1 MSDRIA
7 GLVLAA
13 FVLWYGAIAFSIR
26 NSFFSDPLGSR
37 AFPIFVALFLAPLA
51 LYLLIR
57 RTGDRPDWAPRG
69 SWPSLVATLAIFVA
83 YALLMEPLGFL
94 VANVFVFAALAYVF
108 GAPRLR
114 GALAAVVATGVM
126 YVLFGVLLDLYIP
139 FGELFEGWG
148 R

>member
-7 GLVLAA
+7 GLVLAS
-13 FVLWYGAIAFSIR
+13 FVIWYGAIALSIR

-51 LYLLIR
+51 LYLLVR
-57 RTGDRPDWAPRG
+57 RTGDRPEWAPRG
-69 SWPSLVATLAIFVA
+69 SWPALATTLAIFVA
-83 YALLMEPLGFL
+83 YALLMEPLGFV
-94 VANVFVFAALAYVF
+94 VANVFVFAALASVF

-114 GALAAVVATGVM
+114 GAVAAVVATGVM

-139 FGELFEGWG
+139 FGELFEGW
-148 R
+148 RR

>member
-13 FVLWYGAIAFSIR
+13 LVLWYGTIAFGIR

-37 AFPIFVALFLAPLA
+37 AFPIFVAVFLAPLA
-51 LYLLIR
+51 LYLLVR

-69 SWPSLVATLAIFVA
+69 TWPSLVATLVIFVA

-94 VANVFVFAALAYVF
+94 VANVFVFTALALVF

-114 GALAAVVATGVM
+114 AVVAAVIATGTLF
-126 YVLFGVLLDLYIP
+126 VLFGLLLDLYIP
-139 FGELFEGWG
+139 FGEVFERW
-148 R
+148 RR

>member
-13 FVLWYGAIAFSIR
+13 FTLWYGTIAFNIR

-37 AFPIFVALFLAPLA
+37 AFPVFVALFLAPLA
-51 LYLLIR
+51 LYLLVR
-57 RTGDRPDWAPRG
+57 RTGDRPDWAARG
-69 SWPSLVATLAIFVA
+69 SWPSLLATLAIFVG
-83 YALLMEPLGFL
+83 YALLMEPLGFV

-114 GALAAVVATGVM
+114 GAVAAVVATGVM

-139 FGELFEGWG
+139 FGEVFEGW
-148 R
+148 RR

>member
-13 FVLWYGAIAFSIR
+13 FVAWYGATALTIQ

-37 AFPIFVALFLAPLA
+37 AFPVLVAVFMAPLA
-51 LYLLIR
+51 AYLLFR
-57 RTGDRPDWAPRG
+57 KTGDRVEWAPRG
-69 SWPSLVATLAIFVA
+69 SWPSLLSALAIFVA

-94 VANVFVFAALAYVF
+94 VANVFVFTALAYVF
-108 GAPRLR
+108 GAPRVR
-114 GALAAVVATGVM
+114 GAVAALVATGVM

-139 FGELFEGWG
+139 FGEVFERW
-148 R
+148 RP

>member
-7 GLVLAA
+7 GLVLAS
-13 FVLWYGAIAFSIR
+13 FVLWYGVIAFGIR

-37 AFPIFVALFLAPLA
+37 AFPIFVAVFLAPLA

-57 RTGDRPDWAPRG
+57 RTGDRAEWAPRG

-83 YALLMEPLGFL
+83 YALLMEPLGFV

-114 GALAAVVATGVM
+114 GAVAAVVATGVM

-139 FGELFEGWG
+139 FGELFEGW
-148 R
+148 RR